1 MWIEELA
8 NGKYRAVERYTDHLT
23 GRQKKV
29 SVVIEKN
36 TAQARKSAQ
45 IALQKKIE
53 QSQEVQPLKKLT
65 LYDLI
70 EEYRSYQI
78 NAVKDSTY
86 HRNYFACERAKEF
99 LGADTLVERINAGYI
114 RKKLLATGKEPGTLN
129 EYLKRI
135 KALLR
140 WGYNNDLIENVAYLD
155 KLEPFKDRPK
165 KEKIQDKY
173 LESDELKS
181 LLDNMTIEQWKLVTQ
196 VMVLSGLRI
205 GELIALERSD
215 VDFKEG
221 VIHVTKTYNPITQT
235 VTTPKTSCSIRDV
248 YMQDE
253 LRNACKALRNYT
265 VEQNFMKGIQSSL
278 FTCDAKGDYMSFYS
292 FNKYLKETSE
302 RVVGRTLTTHAL
314 RHTHASLLLE
324 NGVSIDAISR
334 RLGHENSKV
343 TKEIYLHVTERLRA
357 KDNEQIKNIKII

>member
-1 MWIEELA
+1 MWIEELK
-8 NGKYRAVERYTDHLT
+8 NGKFKAVERYTDYLT

-29 SVVIEKN
+29 SVVIDKN
-36 TAQARKSAQ
+36 TAQTRKLAQ
-45 IALQKKIE
+45 IALQQKIE
-53 QSQEVQPLKKLT
+53 RASEVKPIKVLT
-65 LYDLI
+65 LYDLV
-70 EEYRSYQI
+70 EEYRAYQK

-99 LGADTLVERINAGYI
+99 LGADTLVSRINAGYI

-140 WGYNNDLIENVAYLD
+140 WGYNNDLIENVSYLD

-173 LESDELKS
+173 LESEELK
-181 LLDNMTIEQWKLVTQ
+181 LLLENMDVERWKLVTK

-215 VDFKEG
+215 VDFKEN
-221 VIHVTKTYNPITQT
+221 VIHVTKTYNPITET
-235 VTTPKTSCSIRDV
+235 STSPKTSCSIRDV

-253 LRNACKALRNYT
+253 LKNACKSLRNYT
-265 VEQNFMKGIQSSL
+265 IEQNFMNGVQSPLLICNSKGN
-278 FTCDAKGDYMSFYS
+278 YMNFYS
-292 FNKYLKETSE
+292 FNKYLKELSE
-302 RVVGRTLTTHAL
+302 RIIGRPLTTHAL

-343 TKEIYLHVTERLRA
+343 TKEIYLHVTERLKA
-357 KDNEQIKNIKII
+357 KDNEQIKNVKII